1 MSDPVIEQI
10 AKAVVAR
17 LETIAA
23 GVTNA
28 AGLTYQVTPTRVY
41 RPTRLDETADAN
53 GTLLVKQADY
63 GQDIENNAQGNPPSI
78 AQIVAFGVRIFVTPD
93 EDDTAPI
100 DSLINTWRSDIES
113 ALMLDPQWGGLAYN
127 TMLLPPERF
136 FDGNG
141 AESGIDVMIEI
152 YYAVSENDP
161 YTNRSA

>member
-1 MSDPVIEQI
+1 
-10 AKAVVAR
+10 
-17 LETIAA
+17 
-23 GVTNA
+23 
-28 AGLTYQVTPTRVY
+28 
-41 RPTRLDETADAN
+41 
-53 GTLLVKQADY
+53 VKQADY

-93 EDDTAPI
+93 EDDATPI
-100 DSLINTWRSDIES
+100 DALINTWRSDIES
-113 ALMLDPQWGGLAYN
+113 ALMLDPQWAGLAYN